1 MSEMRKSSQICL
13 CVINVRLKLKSRF
26 SDAHRCF
33 RRGFSELGIDDH
45 DREQGRFDLQLA
57 LSSMHKSPEPGVHSR
72 VACLW
77 LV

>member
-26 SDAHRCF
+26 SDGF